1 MSLNNKPRFQAMSEA
16 IHNPLT
22 RFVKRLLDI
31 VRILA
36 IASLILW
43 PLSVVAMSIG
53 HYSGSET
60 WGVDIGV
67 FSGFVID
74 LSAFAGD
81 VAESAGVRDPIISGK
96 AVLNIDTSSLG
107 ALYLFTAITEIS
119 GIVGLYILINLRAL
133 FATLVSGVS
142 FTLENSERIKKI
154 GFVLIIWTLI
164 NPLLQ
169 YFGGESILTEYS
181 LSVPGIQLSPAF
193 DLNAS
198 GIFIGLVLIV
208 LSGVLNEASRMHEVQ
223 RLTI

>member
-1 MSLNNKPRFQAMSEA
+1 MSLNNKLRFHAMSA
-16 IHNPLT
+16 ATHNPLT
-22 RFVKRLLDI
+22 RVVKRILD
-31 VRILA
+31 VVWILA

-67 FSGFVID
+67 FSRFVID
-74 LSAFAGD
+74 LSAFAGN

-96 AVLNIDTSSLG
+96 AVLNIDTSSLS

-119 GIVGLYILINLRAL
+119 GIVGLYILIQLRAL
-133 FATLVSGVS
+133 FATLVSGMS
-142 FTLENSERIKKI
+142 FTLENSERIRKI
-154 GFVLIIWTLI
+154 GFVLIFWTLI

-193 DLNAS
+193 ALNGA

-208 LSGVLNEASRMHEVQ
+208 LSGVLNEAARMHEVQ